1 MEAKKQ
7 FLFVYGT
14 LLQPGNEFAGYL
26 NKHRKFISN
35 GKVKGRL
42 YDIGEYPGA
51 VIDKADEYFIYGA
64 IFMMDDPETI
74 LKVVDDYEGIGELYN
89 HPQEYI
95 REQVDILTDNG
106 NINCWMYLYNLPV
119 STYQQ
124 IINGDYM
131 QYFNNTV
138 K

>member
-1 MEAKKQ
+1 MEVINQ

-14 LLQPGNEFAGYL
+14 LLQPGNEFADYL
-26 NKHRKFISN
+26 NKHCKFISN

-51 VIDKADEYFIYGA
+51 VIDKAYEYFIYGA

-74 LKVVDDYEGIGELYN
+74 LKVVDDYEGIGELYS

-95 REQVDILTDNG
+95 REQVSIQTNGDDI
-106 NINCWMYLYNLPV
+106 ICWMYIYNLPV
-119 STYQQ
+119 DTYLP

-131 QYFNNTV
+131 QYLTQ
-138 K
+138 